1 MLPVMNQEWDIKPR
15 GKACAACQTVFAE
28 GHVYHARLLVD
39 AQGYVRADF
48 CEPCWSQRIEGE
60 PYFSAWQGV
69 FRLPP
74 QDPPK
79 TPLRQETAETL
90 LRQCMAA
97 DDPTRK
103 NVIYILAV
111 MLERKRVLVER
122 EVRPRADGAR
132 IVVYEHRKTGESFII
147 LDPQLKLNALAE
159 VQNEVIALL
168 ADPAIDAV
176 EPEPVVASS
185 RAIATIA

>member
-1 MLPVMNQEWDIKPR
+1 MNQEWDIKPR
-15 GKACAACQTVFAE
+15 SRACAACEKIFAE
-28 GHVYHARLLVD
+28 GHVYHARLLFD
-39 AQGYVRADF
+39 AQGYVRTDF
-48 CEPCWSQRIEGE
+48 CEPCWAQRMEGE

-69 FRLPP
+69 FRQPP
-74 QDPPK
+74 QEPPK

-90 LRQCMAA
+90 LRQCMAT
-97 DDPTRK
+97 DDPTKK

-122 EVRPRADGAR
+122 EVRRREDGAR

-147 LDPQLKLNALAE
+147 LDPQLQLSALAE

-168 ADPAIDAV
+168 AGATEDAV
-176 EPEPVVASS
+176 EPGSPVEQRESS
-185 RAIATIA
+185 SP